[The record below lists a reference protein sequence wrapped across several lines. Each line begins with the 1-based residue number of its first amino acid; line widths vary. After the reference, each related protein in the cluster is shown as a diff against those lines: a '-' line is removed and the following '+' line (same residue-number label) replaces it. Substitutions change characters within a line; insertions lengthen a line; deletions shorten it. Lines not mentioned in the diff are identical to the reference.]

1 MRITT
6 IILLFQLFVIG
17 AHAQFQKTPLFHD
30 SDVITLQFIPN
41 DGYFYNHKI
50 EKGNTIYSLSRTF
63 NVTVASI
70 LTLNNLDMD
79 VPVEVGQ
86 NVKIPVN
93 PIIIYQGNDITSL
106 PGKYIPVHYT
116 VKPKE
121 TLFRIAKMYFNQS
134 VEDLRKKNNL
144 SSNNLEI
151 GQQLLVGWIPVD
163 GTTLPSSVVKTI
175 IDEQEHEKVVTSTD
189 TPLTSTTEQHAT
201 LEKVIT
207 HNQNFPVVES
217 EIETEEIATQVVAAP
232 DSSVVQKMPDDG
244 RKLLMGTKDGSKM
257 TMTSRNMV
265 AHWDKN
271 IPDNGVAYALHN
283 EAVPN
288 TYIELYNPNLKR
300 SIRAKVIGKI
310 PFGSYTSDVQ
320 LVISPRAARLLGGL
334 DQRFRV
340 EAKYLK

>member
-6 IILLFQLFVIG
+6 LILVLQFLVIG
-17 AHAQFQKTPLFHD
+17 AYAQFQKTPLFHD
-30 SDVITLQFIPN
+30 NDVITLEFIPN

-50 EKGNTIYSLSRTF
+50 EKGNTLYSLSRTF
-63 NVTVASI
+63 NVTVVSI
-70 LTLNNLDMD
+70 LTLNNLDENI
-79 VPVEVGQ
+79 PVEIGQ

-93 PIIIYQGNDITSL
+93 PIIIYQGDDIATL
-106 PGKYIPVHYT
+106 PGKYIPVHYS

-134 VEDLRKKNNL
+134 VEALKSKNNL
-144 SSNNLEI
+144 IDNNLEI
-151 GQQLLVGWIPVD
+151 GQKLLIGWIPVD
-163 GTTLPSSVVKTI
+163 GTTLPSSVVKEI
-175 IDEQEHEKVVTSTD
+175 LDEQENEKVVVDPEVGITT
-189 TPLTSTTEQHAT
+189 TTEKHAT
-201 LEKVIT
+201 LDKIIT
-207 HNQNFPVVES
+207 HNKPNEVKEPSMVETS
-217 EIETEEIATQVVAAP
+217 IP
-232 DSSVVQKMPDDG
+232 DSIAVEKMPDDG
-244 RKLLMGTKDGSKM
+244 RRLLSGSKHAAKM
-257 TMTSRNMV
+257 TMTKKNMV
-265 AHWDKN
+265 AHWDKT

-283 EAVPN
+283 EAAPN